1 MWLIKTDIAFSSY
14 VTRMSHLNEPHSRKE
29 ISFGDG
35 FFYPKQS
42 QRELS
47 SAMTTRMATVRRG
60 AIPELNLYD
69 ELTA

>member
-1 MWLIKTDIAFSSY
+1 
-14 VTRMSHLNEPHSRKE
+14 MSHLNEPHSRKE

-35 FFYPKQS
+35 VFYPKQS
-42 QRELS
+42 ERELS